1 MKKLLLL
8 FSTVVICILFFYSCD
23 YSSTSTKASLAGIA
37 NFGSKEKAS
46 IERGEYLAWHV
57 MGCMDCHS
65 KRDFSKFSGPVIP
78 GTEGMGGEK
87 FGPELGLPGT
97 VYGRNITPAGI
108 GSWSDDD
115 VIKAITRG
123 ISKNGDTLF
132 PLMPYLAYSKMSKQD
147 LTDIVKYI
155 RTLKPIE
162 NKVPSRQL
170 FIPITMA
177 IPPQLPNPDLAKNQK
192 PEMKDRI
199 KYGEYL
205 FTMASCSDCHT
216 PRHRGTPDFTRLAG
230 GGNIF
235 RHEKFT
241 VNIPNITPDTSG
253 IGLWTEK
260 MFLQKFRANSAEDYV
275 NRDPAKFNSYM
286 PWSLFG
292 KMKDEDLKA
301 IYAYLRTLK
310 PVQGRVYPWGS

>member
-8 FSTVVICILFFYSCD
+8 FSTVVISIFFFYSCD
-23 YSSTSTKASLAGIA
+23 HSSRSARTSLAGI
-37 NFGSKEKAS
+37 GSFRPKETAS
-46 IERGEYLAWHV
+46 VERGKYLAWQV
-57 MGCMDCHS
+57 MACMDCHS
-65 KRDFSKFSGPVIP
+65 KRDFSKFSGPVVP

-108 GSWSDDD
+108 GNWTDDEL
-115 VIKAITRG
+115 IRAITMG

-132 PLMPYLAYSKMSKQD
+132 PLMPYLAYSKMNRQD
-147 LTDIVKYI
+147 LTDIIKYI

-162 NKVPSRQL
+162 NKVPAREL
-170 FIPITMA
+170 FMPIAMA
-177 IPPQLPNPDLAKNQK
+177 VPTQQPNPYLDKNQK
-192 PEMKDRI
+192 PDIKDKI

-205 FTMASCSDCHT
+205 FSMASCSDCHT
-216 PRHRGTPDFTRLAG
+216 PRNRGVPDFTRFAG

-235 RHEKFT
+235 KHEKFT
-241 VNIPNITPDTSG
+241 VHIPNITPDTSG

-260 MFLQKFRANSAEDYV
+260 MFLQKFRANAADDYV
-275 NRDPAKFNSYM
+275 NRDPATFNSYM

-292 KMKDEDLKA
+292 KMKEEDLKA
-301 IYAYLRTLK
+301 IYAYLRTIK
-310 PVQGRVYPWGS
+310 PLQGRVYPWGS

>member
-1 MKKLLLL
+1 MKKLILL
-8 FSTVVICILFFYSCD
+8 FSTTLICTYFFYSCD
-23 YSSTSTKASLAGIA
+23 QSPSSTKASLAGIGS
-37 NFGSKEKAS
+37 FRSKETAS
-46 IERGEYLAWHV
+46 RERGEYLAWHV

-65 KRDFSKFSGPVIP
+65 KRDFSKFSGPVVA

-87 FGPELGLPGT
+87 FGPEVGLPGT
-97 VYGRNITPAGI
+97 VYARNITPAGI
-108 GSWSDDD
+108 GTWSDDD
-115 VIKAITRG
+115 LIKAITRG

-132 PLMPYLAYSKMSKQD
+132 PLMPYLAYSKMSRQD
-147 LTDIVKYI
+147 LTDIIKYI

-162 NKVPSRQL
+162 NKVPGREL
-170 FIPITMA
+170 FIPISMA
-177 IPPQLPNPDLAKNQK
+177 IPPQLPNPDLDKNHK
-192 PEMKDRI
+192 PETKDKI

-216 PRHRGTPDFTRLAG
+216 PRTRGVPDFTRLAG

-235 RHEKFT
+235 KHETFT
-241 VNIPNITPDTSG
+241 VHIPNITPDTSG

-260 MFLQKFRANSAEDYV
+260 MFLQKFRANSAEEYV

-301 IYAYLRTLK
+301 IYSYLRTLK